1 MVVTLGQQYNI
12 GEKPAV
18 KLYSIAMQGHQKNSE
33 NKNFVVH
40 HQTWYNS
47 NNVLLHRL

>member
-12 GEKPAV
+12 GEKPTV

-33 NKNFVVH
+33 NKNIV
-40 HQTWYNS
+40 S
-47 NNVLLHRL
+47 SILLR